1 MNSSVIL
8 NRDNITTSLQVSKI
22 KAISKD
28 QLPFRPG
35 FPFLIKINTTNT
47 TDTLTV
53 IPAGQTDEVDVVFY
67 AGWNPELIMEIK
79 EQRGSE
85 PILIGY

>member
-53 IPAGQTDEVDVVFY
+53 IPAG
-67 AGWNPELIMEIK
+67 
-79 EQRGSE
+79 
-85 PILIGY
+85 